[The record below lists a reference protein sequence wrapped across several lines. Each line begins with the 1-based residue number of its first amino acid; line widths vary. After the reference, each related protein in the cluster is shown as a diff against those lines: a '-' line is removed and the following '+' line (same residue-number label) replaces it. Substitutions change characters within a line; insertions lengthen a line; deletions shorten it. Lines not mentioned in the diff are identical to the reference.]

1 MDFLAFNLWQ
11 DLVFPLAKAFFVIFL
26 VVLPMVSYT
35 VYAERRVSAAIQD
48 RVGPNRTGF
57 PTTLIGFKKDLQLFL
72 GGLGQPIADAMKFI
86 LKEDFTPGHVN
97 KFYFWLAP
105 CLAMLPLVSL
115 AFIPFGSSINGEP
128 LVIADVNVA
137 VLGIFAVTGVG
148 VYAIVLAGWSSN
160 SKYPF

>member
-1 MDFLAFNLWQ
+1 MALLATIPWDLLLWS
-11 DLVFPLAKAFFVIFL
+11 FGKAIFVIFL

-57 PTTLIGFKKDLQLFL
+57 PTTLLGFKKDLQIFL
-72 GGLGQPIADAMKFI
+72 GGLGQPIADAVKFI

-105 CLAMLPLVSL
+105 CLAMLPLISL
-115 AFIPFGSSINGEP
+115 AFIPFGSSIG
-128 LVIADVNVA
+128 
-137 VLGIFAVTGVG
+137 G
-148 VYAIVLAGWSSN
+148 
-160 SKYPF
+160 